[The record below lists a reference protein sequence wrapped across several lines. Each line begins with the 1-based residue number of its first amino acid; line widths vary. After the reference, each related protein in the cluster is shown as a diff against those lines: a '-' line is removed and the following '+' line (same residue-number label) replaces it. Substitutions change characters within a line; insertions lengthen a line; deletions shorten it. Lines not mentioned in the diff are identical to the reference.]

1 MNLLL
6 ESIKELLADEPKS
19 IGCIFINGKSILY
32 LEYSAVDWSYALHFK
47 DDDLLEVEMIE
58 KFEGINVLF
67 GESISTDRDILN
79 EICFEIHPAIIN
91 YKSEKFEL

>member
-1 MNLLL
+1 MKDAL
-6 ESIKELLADEPKS
+6 KELLTEEPKS
-19 IGCIFINGKSILY
+19 IGCMFINEKAIVY

-58 KFEGINVLF
+58 KYEGISVLF

-79 EICFEIHPAIIN
+79 EICFEIHPAIIE
-91 YKSEKFEL
+91 YKKELY